1 MVRFALVPA
10 VVAVVLASGCGGS
23 SDKTSA
29 TDWANNLC
37 SAITTWSDSVKSS
50 ANSLKG
56 GNLSESGLKSASTD
70 IKDASNKLVD
80 DLKGLGKPD
89 TEAGQQAK
97 DAVDKLSSQVDNDV
111 QEMQSAV
118 DKVSGVSG
126 VLAAVSSVSATLSTM
141 ATQISSA
148 ASTLEQTDTKGEL
161 QQAFK
166 DASSCK
172 SLTSSSS

>member
-1 MVRFALVPA
+1 MVRLALVPVA
-10 VVAVVLASGCGGS
+10 VVVVLASGCGGS
-23 SDKTSA
+23 SDTSSA

-56 GNLSESGLKSASTD
+56 GNLSENGLKSASTD

-97 DAVDKLSSQVDNDV
+97 DAVDKLSGQVDNDV

-118 DKVSGVSG
+118 DKVSGVNG

-148 ASTLEQTDTKGEL
+148 ASTLEQTDAKGEL

-166 DASSCK
+166 NASACK